1 MFFIDV
7 WSVGLDEIPRKQI
20 TTERI
25 LTILQR
31 EGRFS
36 SFEASANPVI
46 ARAMT
51 AILKES
57 AGLVEIY
64 LPRSHKGKLEPEGT
78 RGPDFNGYPWTYVR
92 LTEAGLRV
100 IGAGAPR
107 PDHN

>member
-1 MFFIDV
+1 MFFIDT

-25 LTILQR
+25 LTILHR

-36 SFEASANPVI
+36 SFEASDNPAI
-46 ARAMT
+46 AGAMT
-51 AILKES
+51 AVLKKKN
-57 AGLVEIY
+57 GLVETY
-64 LPRSHKGKLEPEGT
+64 LPESHKGKLEPEGT

-100 IGAGAPR
+100 ISAGAPR
-107 PDHN
+107 PDWK

>member
-1 MFFIDV
+1 VFYLDV
-7 WSVGLDEIPRKQI
+7 FSVGLDEIPRKQI

-36 SFEASANPVI
+36 SFEASDNPAI

-51 AILKES
+51 AVLDKKN
-57 AGLVEIY
+57 GLIEQY
-64 LPRSHKGKLEPEGT
+64 LPESHKGKLEPEGT

-100 IGAGAPR
+100 IGAGAAR
-107 PDHN
+107 PDHK

>member
-1 MFFIDV
+1 MFFIDA

-25 LTILQR
+25 LSILQR

-36 SFEASANPVI
+36 TFEASENPAI

-51 AILKES
+51 AVLDNRN
-57 AGLVEIY
+57 GLVETY
-64 LPRSHKGKLEPEGT
+64 LPESHKGKLEPEGT
-78 RGPDFNGYPWTYVR
+78 RGPAFSGYPWTYVR
-92 LTEAGLRV
+92 LTKAGLRV

-107 PDHN
+107 PDHK